1 MKTLLLLAL
10 LIVVCTGCSTY
21 QYATIS
27 SPIKKENQ
35 HEFIVENDTV
45 KITYDFS
52 GEQGPVKISLY
63 NKLSTPLYVDWS
75 KSALIIGDM
84 RKSYSDKNLSLA
96 AEMNGTETRWMNYA
110 SQSATI
116 NGKLTS
122 GEVSGFI
129 PPKSQAQETPLTLSP
144 KLFQLP
150 TAANEKNRKMEDG
163 IIVEFQS
170 YSPDETPFTFRSYL
184 TLSANSDLS
193 SPIHLDHAFWVS
205 EVIQTTNGPKKF
217 SVKPDRFYLKKTSN
231 AGAYVLG
238 AGVAGIVFFGLQHY
252 GNEKASLD

>member
-1 MKTLLLLAL
+1 MKTLPFLAL

-27 SPIKKENQ
+27 SPLKKENQ

-96 AEMNGTETRWMNYA
+96 AEMNGTETRWMNYT

-163 IIVEFQS
+163 IIVEFKS
-170 YSPDETPFTFRSYL
+170 YTLNESPLTFRSYL
-184 TLSANSDLS
+184 TLSTKADLS
-193 SPIHLDHAFWVS
+193 APIHLDHEFWVS
-205 EVIQTTNGPKKF
+205 EVFQTLNGPKKF
-217 SVKPDRFYLKKTSN
+217 STKPNRFHLKKTSY
-231 AGAYVLG
+231 AGACVLG
-238 AGVAGIVFFGLQHY
+238 VATLGGVIWALQY
-252 GNEKASLD
+252 QNEKASLD